1 MNLLKPVQASVQ
13 TESNVTNSERFG
25 DETMLNSKTEMHIE
39 TRILND
45 EEEVTTVVPEG
56 LPEDLRTLTIY
67 PEPYLTKE

>member
-13 TESNVTNSERFG
+13 TESNVTNSDQFS
-25 DETMLNSKTEMHIE
+25 DETMLNSKTEIE
-39 TRILND
+39 THRILND
-45 EEEVTTVVPEG
+45 EDVKVVKPEG

>member
-13 TESNVTNSERFG
+13 TESNVTNSDQFS
-25 DETMLNSKTEMHIE
+25 DETFRDSKTEIE
-39 TRILND
+39 THRILND
-45 EEEVTTVVPEG
+45 EDEVKVVEPEG